1 MKRTTSFQL
10 RSIGATWA
18 LVPLGKQVSA
28 TNGLVILNE
37 VARYLWYLLEAD
49 RSVEDLAVATAE
61 RFDVDLPRARL
72 DVRAFIEQAAKL
84 GLLA

>member
-1 MKRTTSFQL
+1 MRRATSFQL
-10 RSIGATWA
+10 RSIGATCA
-18 LVPLGKQVSA
+18 LVPLGNQVSV

-37 VARYLWYLLEAD
+37 VACYLWDLLEID

-72 DVRAFIEQAAKL
+72 DVRAFVEQAAKL